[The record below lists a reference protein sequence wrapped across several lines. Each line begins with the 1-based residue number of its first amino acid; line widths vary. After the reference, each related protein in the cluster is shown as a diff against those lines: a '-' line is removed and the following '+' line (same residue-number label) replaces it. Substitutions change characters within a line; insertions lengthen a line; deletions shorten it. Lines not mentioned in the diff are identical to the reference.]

1 LVLLAELRIRGQKP
15 KLGSLQR
22 WVRECDAASIGKGH
36 GEIVWDVLEAILRTT
51 GEDPRSHLI
60 VETTPSGILRHEPWL
75 AGSPALI
82 PVWNRVE
89 SKTLVSAS
97 DEDRI
102 RSIFKPLQTT
112 PGPQRRPPNLYP
124 SIIYF
129 SPPESIPLLETMPT
143 VRRHDHPN
151 VNNAF
156 LLQNVFNVEE
166 CTSIIKMS
174 ETLGM
179 IADQPVGGS
188 AVDMVSVSAD
198 MGLAFTYLL
207 Y

>member
-1 LVLLAELRIRGQKP
+1 M
-15 KLGSLQR
+15 
-22 WVRECDAASIGKGH
+22 RECDAASIGKGQ

-51 GEDPRSHLI
+51 GEDSRSHLN
-60 VETTPSGILRHEPWL
+60 VETAPSRILRHEPWL
-75 AGSPALI
+75 AGSPALTD
-82 PVWNRVE
+82 VWNRVE
-89 SKTLVSAS
+89 SKTLVSAPE
-97 DEDRI
+97 EDRI
-102 RSIFKPLQTT
+102 RTIFKPLQTT

-129 SPPESIPLLETMPT
+129 SPPESIPLSEATPT
-143 VRRHDHPN
+143 VTRHNHPN
-151 VNNAF
+151 MSNAF

-166 CTSIIKMS
+166 RISIIKMS

-198 MGLAFTYLL
+198 ASLAFTYVL